1 MSGVV
6 LIDAENTSPNKMKLI
21 VQVIHEN
28 YPNISIKR
36 VYGDFSKKELI
47 SWKKVC
53 LSHSLLT
60 VQQFSFVSKK
70 GSSDMKLCIDAMDLL
85 HTHEDIDVFCIVTSD
100 SDFTPLAQRLREN
113 GKFVFGIGKRQTP
126 NPFVIACNMFTFIE
140 TLEETKSSDAKLDH
154 IISVLKEKKLTNLGY
169 LKERL
174 VELGYDKRMKMKP
187 LIKQYEKHISLVMNG
202 ENAYATLSIIN
213 D

>member
-174 VELGYDKRMKMKP
+174 VELGYDKRMK
-187 LIKQYEKHISLVMNG
+187 
-202 ENAYATLSIIN
+202 
-213 D
+213 